1 MLEEVDGADVGEL
14 SRLRKLEEQRAE
26 ESVASRE
33 GIFMV
38 SYRAV
43 IQSVWKSPSD
53 QKSGL
58 ADNQRECGVK
68 KCTGRAATLV
78 I

>member
-1 MLEEVDGADVGEL
+1 MV
-14 SRLRKLEEQRAE
+14 LR
-26 ESVASRE
+26 ES
-33 GIFMV
+33 IFMV

-58 ADNQRECGVK
+58 GDNQRECGVK
-68 KCTGRAATLV
+68 SAQEERLLC
-78 I
+78 